1 MPMVNMRDM
10 LQHAHRE
17 GYAVGAF
24 DLVSLDFL
32 QGILAAAENCR
43 APVILSLAES
53 HFEYFDFATII
64 SEVSET
70 IALAPGDVIFTGTPG
85 TTEPMQP
92 GDEVVVEVSGVGRL
106 VNRVGAP

>member
-1 MPMVNMRDM
+1 MPLVNMRDM

-53 HFEYFDFATII
+53 HFEYFDFATIMP
-64 SEVSET
+64 
-70 IALAPGDVIFTGTPG
+70 A
-85 TTEPMQP
+85 
-92 GDEVVVEVSGVGRL
+92 VEAAAKRATVPVAIHLDHGLGIDCSIC
-106 VNRVGAP
+106 